1 MASASENLET
11 AINAILVEIATNPT
25 AVSYSID
32 GQSVSRGELDARLKM
47 LMEYRAALQGPV
59 EVVSY
64 GVL

>member
-1 MASASENLET
+1 MATASENLET
-11 AINAILVEIATNPT
+11 AINAILVEMAANPT

-32 GQSVSRGELDARLKM
+32 GQSVSRSELDARLER
-47 LMEYRAALQGPV
+47 LMGMRAALQGPV